1 MSGATLG
8 IVIKWVSWQTSDVQ
22 SSKGD
27 RVNGEIL
34 VRRFLI
40 IRRYKK
46 LEWIIGDDLGRGHR
60 CRQSGPLRKVSCE
73 LTTH

>member
-8 IVIKWVSWQTSDVQ
+8 IVIKWVSWQTRDVQ

-34 VRRFLI
+34 VRQFLI

-46 LEWIIGDDLGRGHR
+46 LEWIIGDDLG
-60 CRQSGPLRKVSCE
+60 
-73 LTTH
+73 